1 MSPETGRV
9 FPAELAWAALVAG
22 LATLGYLFAARSG
35 LPEPSGLVGHSLGIA
50 GFLLMA
56 FAQVG
61 YSWRKRP
68 HRTGPGP
75 AFRWLQSHV
84 FAGLVGPYLV
94 LLHSAFRF
102 RGLAGVLSLLTL
114 IVVLSGV
121 AGKYWYTASASGSP
135 NPRKALWYVLHV
147 PLSAAIAAL
156 AVFHVIGVLY
166 YATGLR

>member
-1 MSPETGRV
+1 MTSGVLPSRSPE
-9 FPAELAWAALVAG
+9 LWWAFGAMG
-22 LATLGYLFAARSG
+22 IATAGYLVAARSG
-35 LPEPSGLVGHSLGIA
+35 LPGPGDLVGHSLGVA

-75 AFRWLQSHV
+75 AYRWLALHV
-84 FAGLVGPYLV
+84 FSGLVGPYLV

-102 RGLAGVLSLLTL
+102 RGLAGILSLLTL
-114 IVVLSGV
+114 VVVLSGI
-121 AGKYWYTASASGSP
+121 AGRYWYRPSMDA
-135 NPRKALWYVLHV
+135 NPRRALWYLLHV

-156 AVFHVIGVLY
+156 AVFHVAGVLY

>member
-1 MSPETGRV
+1 MNPGPGRIL
-9 FPAELAWAALVAG
+9 ASELVWSALAAGV
-22 LATLGYLFAARSG
+22 ATLGYLHAARSG
-35 LPEPSGLVGHSLGIA
+35 LPEPGDMVGHGLGIA

-68 HRTGPGP
+68 QCTGPGP
-75 AFRWLQSHV
+75 AYRWLQVHAFS
-84 FAGLVGPYLV
+84 GLVGPYLV

-114 IVVLSGV
+114 VVVLSGV
-121 AGKYWYTASASGSP
+121 AGRYWYTAGASVAPSP
-135 NPRKALWYVLHV
+135 RRALWYLLHV

-156 AVFHVIGVLY
+156 AVFHVVGVLY

>member
-1 MSPETGRV
+1 MNQGPGR
-9 FPAELAWAALVAG
+9 G
-22 LATLGYLFAARSG
+22 LAPELVWSALTAGVVTSGYLYAARSG
-35 LPEPSGLVGHSLGIA
+35 LPQPGDLVGHGLGIA

-68 HRTGPGP
+68 QCTGPGP
-75 AFRWLQSHV
+75 AYRWLQLHA
-84 FAGLVGPYLV
+84 FTGLVGPYLV

-102 RGLAGVLSLLTL
+102 RGLAGVLSLLVL
-114 IVVLSGV
+114 VVVLSGV
-121 AGKYWYTASASGSP
+121 AGKYWYTAGDAAAP
-135 NPRKALWYVLHV
+135 NPRRALWYLLHV

-156 AVFHVIGVLY
+156 AVFHVVGVLY